1 VEEGD
6 IPAAKGDGFRLR
18 FHPRLLDALKGY
30 SRDTFIADLTSGL
43 TVAFVALPLAM
54 AFAIASG
61 VRPEQGIVTSI
72 VAGLIIS
79 ALGGSRVQIGGPAG
93 AFVGLLYAIAEK
105 YGVANLLIAT
115 MLAGV
120 LLFAMGALRMGTLIR
135 FIPVSIVIG
144 FTSGIAVIIAFSQL
158 RDFLGLHIA
167 KMPANF
173 LSQVAVISHALP
185 TTNPIALAI
194 GAASL
199 VVIALWPT
207 AHEHRPGNWRYVTAK
222 MPANIAV
229 LIVSALCVWMFHLPV
244 ETLGSRFGGLPRG
257 LPVPQLPHFDWSTV
271 QYLLAPA
278 ISIALL
284 GAIESLLCARVA
296 DGYISDRHDPNQ
308 ELMAQGVANFAAP
321 LFTGISAT
329 GTIARTMTNVRGGA
343 RTPIAGIVH
352 SVTLFLVV
360 LVLAPLAE
368 FIPLAALSAILLWV
382 GYNMFEWREFRAL
395 PNYSWF
401 YRAIVLATFTL
412 TVVFDLTVAVEVG
425 LVLSSLFF
433 IYRISSITK
442 VEPLPLPA
450 GRERLSDGRRVA
462 AWRLF
467 GSIFFGSVTKLET
480 LLDPGNPLPD
490 VVILDMHQVINFD
503 TTGLDALEAL
513 HKHLAKR
520 GGRLILVAP
529 NEQPLSLLKRSGF
542 LEEIGEAQV
551 FATIDEA
558 LEATEATGDRPLLS

>member
-1 VEEGD
+1 VAA
-6 IPAAKGDGFRLR
+6 PAPGRSSFSFR
-18 FHPRLLDALKGY
+18 PRLLDALRGY
-30 SRDTFIADLTSGL
+30 DRAALAADVLSGL

-61 VRPEQGIVTSI
+61 VRHELGIVTSF
-72 VAGLIIS
+72 VAGILIS

-115 MLAGV
+115 MMAGV

-158 RDFLGLHIA
+158 RYFLGLQVE

-173 LSQVAVISHALP
+173 LSQASVLAHAIH
-185 TTNPIALAI
+185 TTNFVALSI
-194 GAASL
+194 GVASL
-199 VVIALWPT
+199 VVITLWPS

-229 LIVSALCVWMFHLPV
+229 LVVSASCVWYFHLPV

-257 LPVPQLPHFDWSTV
+257 LPVPALPHFDWSTV
-271 QYLLAPA
+271 QYLLVPA

-308 ELMAQGVANFAAP
+308 ELMAQGVANFSAP
-321 LFTGISAT
+321 LFGGIAAT

-343 RTPIAGIVH
+343 RTPVAGIVH
-352 SVTLFLVV
+352 ALTLFVVV
-360 LVLAPLAE
+360 LVAAPLAE
-368 FIPLAALSAILLWV
+368 FIPLAALAAILLWV
-382 GYNMFEWREFRAL
+382 AYNMMEWREFRAL

-412 TVVFDLTVAVEVG
+412 TVVFSLTVAVQVG

-442 VEPLPLPA
+442 VDPVALPA
-450 GRERLSDGRRVA
+450 GCERLPDGRRVA
-462 AWRLF
+462 AWRVF
-467 GSIFFGSVTKLET
+467 GSLFFGSVTKLEA

-490 VVILDMHQVINFD
+490 VVILDLHQVINFD

-520 GGRLILVAP
+520 GGQLVLVNP
-529 NEQPLSLLKRSGF
+529 NEQPLSLLERSGF
-542 LEEIGEAQV
+542 LAEIGEHRV
-551 FATIDEA
+551 SATMEEA
-558 LEATEATGDRPLLS
+558 LEKIGVRPPLS

>member
-1 VEEGD
+1 L
-6 IPAAKGDGFRLR
+6 AAEPRRFHFS
-18 FHPRLLDALKGY
+18 FHPRLLDALKEY
-30 SRDTFIADLTSGL
+30 SRGTFAADATSGI

-61 VRPEQGIVTSI
+61 ARPEQGIVTSI
-72 VAGLIIS
+72 VAGVLIS

-93 AFVGLLYAIAEK
+93 AFVGLLYALADK
-105 YGVANLLIAT
+105 YGIANLLIAT
-115 MLAGV
+115 MMAGA

-144 FTSGIAVIIAFSQL
+144 FTSGIAVIIASSQL
-158 RDFLGLHIA
+158 RDFLGLHVER
-167 KMPANF
+167 MPANF
-173 LSQVAVISHALP
+173 LSQLSVISHALP
-185 TTNPIALAI
+185 TTNLVALAI
-194 GAASL
+194 GAVSL
-199 VVIALWPT
+199 VLIVVWPS
-207 AHEHRPGNWRYVTAK
+207 AHEHRPGNWRFVTAK
-222 MPANIAV
+222 MPANLVV
-229 LIVSALCVWMFHLPV
+229 LVASAFCVWFFALPV

-257 LPVPQLPHFDWSTV
+257 LPAPALPHFDWSTV
-271 QYLLAPA
+271 QFLLAPA

-296 DGYISDRHDPNQ
+296 DGYIGDRHDPNQ

-321 LFTGISAT
+321 LFGGIAAT
-329 GTIARTMTNVRGGA
+329 GTIARTMTNVRGGG
-343 RTPIAGIVH
+343 RTPVAGIVH

-360 LVLAPLAE
+360 LLAAPLAE
-368 FIPLAALSAILLWV
+368 FIPLSALAAILLWV
-382 GYNMFEWREFRAL
+382 AYNMMEWRELRAL

-442 VEPLPLPA
+442 VEPIALPA
-450 GRERLSDGRRVA
+450 GRERLVDGRRVA

-513 HKHLAKR
+513 YKHLAKR
-520 GGRLILVAP
+520 GGRLILVDP
-529 NEQPLSLLKRSGF
+529 NEQPLSLLKRSG
-542 LEEIGEAQV
+542 LLAELGEHPIA
-551 FATIDEA
+551 ATIEEA
-558 LEATEATGDRPLLS
+558 LAAAEG

>member
-1 VEEGD
+1 MNRN
-6 IPAAKGDGFRLR
+6 AASPRLR
-18 FHPRLLDALKGY
+18 FSFRPRLVDALKGY
-30 SRDTFIADLTSGL
+30 DRATFAADAASGI

-72 VAGLIIS
+72 VAGFLIS

-93 AFVGLLYAIAEK
+93 AFVGLLYAIAAK

-115 MLAGV
+115 MIAGV
-120 LLFAMGALRMGTLIR
+120 LLSALGALRLGTLIR

-158 RDFLGLHIA
+158 RDLLGVQVE

-173 LSQVAVISHALP
+173 ISQVAVLAHALP
-185 TTNPIALAI
+185 TTNLMALAI
-194 GAASL
+194 GAVSL
-199 VVIALWPT
+199 IFIAVWPSP
-207 AHEHRPGNWRYVTAK
+207 HEHSPGNWRYVTAK
-222 MPANIAV
+222 MPANIVV
-229 LIVSALCVWMFHLPV
+229 LVVSAACVWFFHLRV

-257 LPVPQLPHFDWSTV
+257 LPMPALPHFDWSTV

-296 DGYISDRHDPNQ
+296 DGHIGDRHDPNQ

-321 LFTGISAT
+321 LFGGISAT

-343 RTPIAGIVH
+343 RTPVAGIVH
-352 SVTLFLVV
+352 AVTLFLVV
-360 LVLAPLAE
+360 LLAAPLAE
-368 FIPLAALSAILLWV
+368 FIPLAALAAILLWV
-382 GYNMFEWREFRAL
+382 AYNMMEWREFRAL
-395 PNYSWF
+395 PQYSWF

-412 TVVFDLTVAVEVG
+412 TVVFDLTVAVEAG

-442 VEPLPLPA
+442 VEPIALPA
-450 GRERLSDGRRVA
+450 GAERLADGRRVA
-462 AWRLF
+462 AWRVF
-467 GSIFFGSVTKLET
+467 GSLFFASVTKLEA
-480 LLDPGNPLPD
+480 LLEARHAWADLVVLD
-490 VVILDMHQVINFD
+490 VHQVINLD
-503 TTGLDALEAL
+503 TTGLDALRAL
-513 HKHLAKR
+513 HSHLAKR
-520 GGRLILVAP
+520 GGRLVLVNP
-529 NEQPLSLLKRSGF
+529 NEQPLSLLTRSGF
-542 LEEIGEAQV
+542 IAELGERGV
-551 FATIDEA
+551 VPTIEQA
-558 LEATEATGDRPLLS
+558 LNS